1 MAVFLVSG
9 SVGSYFYTQATKSLM
24 KSLRSRLQNSA
35 TLLAHSIDADGLE
48 QVRGPEDVARPVY
61 REALDLL
68 RRLRRSNPDVAFL
81 YIMRLEKDV
90 PVFVVDSDETDAQ
103 ALPGQVYEDM
113 PSTMK
118 LGFFQPSVDDQLYQD
133 EWGTFLSGYAPLRNG
148 EGRYLIGIDM
158 DANEVAAKLREL
170 QLTALASLLAS
181 ILLALFFAHLLSQ
194 GLANRIVDLAGR
206 CRAIALG
213 RPAGLIQRRSHDEF
227 DELAEA
233 YNIMNEQLEVSR
245 AEAAHSLQEVEQA
258 RDQLEARVQERTA
271 ELEGMLER
279 VRVLRGLLPICSCCK
294 KIRDDDG
301 YWQQVE
307 LFVEKHADVR
317 FSHSICPDC
326 LAEQYGYLDQDKDT

>member
-1 MAVFLVSG
+1 
-9 SVGSYFYTQATKSLM
+9 M

-35 TLLAHSIDADGLE
+35 TLLAHSIDAAGLE
-48 QVRGPEDVARPVY
+48 QIRGPEDVAQPVY
-61 REALDLL
+61 QESLDLL

-81 YIMRLEKDV
+81 YIMRLDKDV
-90 PVFVVDSDETDAQ
+90 PIFVVDSDETDAQ

-113 PSTMK
+113 PPTMK
-118 LGFFQPSVDDQLYQD
+118 LGFFEPSVNDQLYQD

-148 EGRYLIGIDM
+148 AGRYLIGIDM
-158 DANEVAAKLREL
+158 DAQEVAAKLHEL
-170 QLTALASLLAS
+170 KLTALISLLAS

-194 GLANRIVDLAGR
+194 GLADRIVDLAGR

-213 RPAGLIQRRSHDEF
+213 RPAGPIERRSHDEF

-233 YNIMNEQLEVSR
+233 YNTMNEQLELSR
-245 AEAAHSLQEVEQA
+245 AEAARSLQEVERA
-258 RDQLEARVQERTA
+258 RDQLETRVQERTA

-326 LAEQYGYLDQDKDT
+326 LAEQYGYLDQDKDP